1 MSAPTST
8 TASGATRVELDING
22 ATADVRAGLVTTL
35 LTVLRDEL
43 HLTAAKR
50 GCNQGVCG
58 ACTVEID
65 GVPMRACLSLAHAC
79 IERPVRTLEGLL
91 ETPRMQALQRAF
103 AASGAFQ
110 CGFCTPGMLVAAH
123 ALLAAE
129 PDPDEAAIRRALS
142 GNLCRCTG
150 YARIV
155 AAVKSAAAALGT
167 ASGAAA

>member
-1 MSAPTST
+1 MSVPMPAARAGS
-8 TASGATRVELDING
+8 TRVELDING
-22 ATADVRAGLVTTL
+22 ASADVRAGLSTTL
-35 LTVLRDEL
+35 LAVLRDEL

-65 GVPMRACLSLAHAC
+65 GVPMRACLSLAHGC
-79 IERPVRTLEGLL
+79 VERPVRTLEGLL
-91 ETPRMQALQRAF
+91 EAPRMQALQRAF

-123 ALLAAE
+123 ALLVAE
-129 PDPDEAAIRRALS
+129 PAPDEAAIRRALS

-150 YARIV
+150 YSRIV
-155 AAVKSAAAALGT
+155 AAVQDAAAAF
-167 ASGAAA
+167 GAAA